1 MNRSMKNLIKTAS
14 EDVRIQE
21 GERALEQILLE
32 CYLRPG
38 ISTKELARRTMLPI
52 PVATAAKK
60 AFIKTGA
67 LQQDRGVRCT
77 HEGAAFIEQ
86 HWGYASL
93 DYPLY
98 ERLMS
103 GKTNLEAELAELLT
117 KLEAW
122 FAQRPQ
128 VDVQLDQAKCTTE
141 TSLRRAIL
149 CLQDHSLIGKR
160 ILCVGDDDMVSISL
174 GMLLKSLFPAG
185 VSFKTSIHVVD
196 LDERYLSYIR
206 EIAKREHLPITCHY
220 LDLRH
225 PLPAE
230 MHEQF
235 DCVFTDP
242 PYTLQGMN
250 LFISRGIMA
259 LKKTC
264 GLPLFLSFAHKS
276 PDFTLAMQREFVQ
289 MGLIAKEVI
298 PQFNEYEGAEIIGN
312 KSQMLVLK
320 TTEQTAPDITGYF
333 GDMLYTGEVKRTLR
347 TYGCKQCGGK
357 VQVGLQGEIATIE
370 ALKNVGCSSC
380 GYNKFDLI
388 AKTELPKE

>member
-1 MNRSMKNLIKTAS
+1 
-14 EDVRIQE
+14 VRIQE

-52 PVATAAKK
+52 PVATAVKK
-60 AFIKTGA
+60 AFIKAGA
-67 LQQDRGVRCT
+67 LHQERGVRCT
-77 HEGAAFIEQ
+77 REGVAFIEQ
-86 HWGYASL
+86 HWGYAL
-93 DYPLY
+93 LNRLLY
-98 ERLMS
+98 EQLMS
-103 GKTNLEAELAELLT
+103 GKTDWKTELAELLS

-122 FAQRPQ
+122 FTQRPQ
-128 VDVQLDQAKCTTE
+128 VDVQLDQAKCTPE

-149 CLQDHSLIGKR
+149 SLQDHSLIGKR

-174 GMLLKSLFPAG
+174 GMLLKSLFPEA

-206 EIAKREHLPITCHY
+206 EIAEREHLPISCHHQ
-220 LDLRH
+220 DLRH
-225 PLPAE
+225 PLPLE
-230 MHEQF
+230 MHGQF

-250 LFISRGIMA
+250 LFISRGITA
-259 LKKTC
+259 LKKTS

-276 PDFTLAMQREFVQ
+276 PEFTLAMQRDFVQ
-289 MGLIAKEVI
+289 MGLIAKEVM

-320 TTEQTAPDITGYF
+320 TTEQTAPDITGFF

-357 VQVGLQGEIATIE
+357 VLVGLQGEVATIE
-370 ALKNVGCSSC
+370 ELKNVGCSSC
-380 GYNKFDLI
+380 GYNKFELI
-388 AKTELPKE
+388 SKTEVPKE